1 MRKTI
6 EQLKLMRESED
17 HVEFKK
23 GEHGNV
29 SYDGG
34 SKVDPSDRRRC
45 ILGYVT
51 ALCNEKGGTM
61 VIGMH
66 DSYPHKVI
74 GTKQCENAIGQLESN
89 IYRDTCIRTDIY
101 ELYEDDKRVLVI
113 DVPARPKGRVFK
125 FEDVALMRVGEEL
138 KPMSD
143 EVYLSI
149 IQEQEPDFSEQF
161 CEGVTIDDLD
171 KEAIDILKDKYAK
184 KQKNPSFRSL
194 DNYQAL
200 SDLSLVFNGKVTNA
214 AVILLGKQQIINRI
228 YPQAKV
234 SIEYRTS
241 ESNIHFDAR
250 EFFDG
255 PYYLMIDR
263 LWAAINSRNGS
274 VPVRNGIYKDY
285 DIPLFNEDVIREA
298 LNNAIAHRSY
308 GIQGEIVVKQYP
320 TKMIFVNPGGF
331 PHGVTIENILYVQ
344 STPRNRL
351 LADVLSKTGLVERSG
366 QGVDNIYLDTLS
378 EGKPAPDYSKTDD
391 FCVTLILSSKIEDA
405 AFSQYINSIQD
416 TLPDDAKLTVYDVL
430 TLNTIRQTKNRQ
442 MLDKKVVAN
451 LLKAGYIEQRGK
463 TSGTYYILGKDY
475 YEMAGKLPEYSK
487 LTDWDENQVLSMVA
501 SFLKKNKSAK
511 MGDFANLFSGHLS
524 RKQIRVYIEKL
535 VDSGMLSYEGE
546 GKMRTYSLSKMYE
559 SEMALITKAVQIGLN
574 EINKQTKGQ
583 KTDQ

>member
-6 EQLKLMRESED
+6 EQLQMMRESED
-17 HVEFKK
+17 RVEFKK
-23 GEHGNV
+23 GERGNV
-29 SYDGG
+29 SYNGG
-34 SKVDPSDRRRC
+34 SKTEPSDRRRC

-74 GTKQCENAIGQLESN
+74 GTKQCENAIGQLESD
-89 IYRDTCIRTDIY
+89 IYRDSGIRTDVY
-101 ELYEDDKRVLVI
+101 ELFEDDKRVLVI
-113 DVPARPKGRVFK
+113 DVPPRPRGRVFK

-149 IQEQEPDFSEQF
+149 IQEQEPDFSEQY
-161 CEGVTIDDLD
+161 CDGVTIDDLD
-171 KEAIDILKDKYAK
+171 DDAINILKEKYAK

-194 DNYQAL
+194 DKYQAL
-200 SDLSLVFNGKVTNA
+200 SDLNLIFHDKLTNA
-214 AVILLGKQQIINRI
+214 AVLLLGKQEVINRI

-234 SIEYRTS
+234 SLEYRTS

-255 PYYLMIDR
+255 PYYLMIDK

-274 VPVRNGIYKDY
+274 VPVRSGIYKDF
-285 DIPLFNEDVIREA
+285 DIPLFNEEVIREA
-298 LNNAIAHRSY
+298 LNNAIAHRAY

-331 PHGVTIENILYVQ
+331 PHGVTVDNILYVQ

-378 EGKPAPDYSKTDD
+378 EGKPAPDYSKTDA

-416 TLPDDAKLTVYDVL
+416 SLPDDAKLTVYDVL
-430 TLNTIRQTKNRQ
+430 TLNMIRQSKNRQ
-442 MLDKKVVAN
+442 ALDKRIVAN
-451 LLKAGYIEQRGK
+451 LLRSGYIEQRGK

-475 YEMAGKLPEYSK
+475 YEMAGKLSEYSK
-487 LTDWDENQVLSMVA
+487 LTDWDENQVLSMVS
-501 SFLKKNKSAK
+501 SFLRN
-511 MGDFANLFSGHLS
+511 N
-524 RKQIRVYIEKL
+524 
-535 VDSGMLSYEGE
+535 
-546 GKMRTYSLSKMYE
+546 
-559 SEMALITKAVQIGLN
+559 KAVKISLD
-574 EINKQTKGQ
+574 EMYKQEKGH
-583 KTDQ
+583 KTGR